1 MADKFYV
8 VKNGRIPGIYATWA
22 ECLRQVDKFSGA
34 VYKSYPSKDEAE
46 DAFRSTSSTLISTAA
61 KTASKKRANAA
72 SKIDSPLISTDGIRL
87 HIYCDGACSGN
98 PGKSGSG
105 LAIYEDEKMPVLMY
119 GAADVMGTNNTAEL
133 KALLRALEL
142 ANDAQHE
149 KVAILSDSKYSIEC
163 VVNWAYGWKKNGWT
177 KKGGDIKNL
186 ELIQIAH
193 TIYDGIKDKVVIS
206 HVRGHAGVEG
216 NELADRMAVIAASNG
231 NSVFIQYAYESIV
244 DVIALSAG

>member
-1 MADKFYV
+1 MAGKYYV
-8 VKNGRIPGIYATWA
+8 VKSGRTPGIYTTWA
-22 ECLRQVDKFSGA
+22 QCLQQVDKFAGA
-34 VYKSYPSKDEAE
+34 VYKSYKTREEAE
-46 DAFRSTSSTLISTAA
+46 DAYGSNSSIYTSTAPKA
-61 KTASKKRANAA
+61 APKKRMSATG
-72 SKIDSPLISTDGIRL
+72 KIDTPIASTDIIRL

-105 LAIYEDEKMPVLMY
+105 LAIYEDDKMPVLMY

-142 ANDAQHE
+142 AVDAVCE

-186 ELIQIAH
+186 ELIQTAH
-193 TIYDGIKDKVVIS
+193 AIYDGIKDKVVIS

-231 NSVFIQYAYESIV
+231 NSIFIQYPYENIA

>member
-8 VKNGRIPGIYATWA
+8 VKNGRTPGIYTTWA
-22 ECLRQVDKFSGA
+22 QCLQQVEKFSGA
-34 VYKSYPSKDEAE
+34 IYKSYKTREEAE
-46 DAFRSTSSTLISTAA
+46 EAFESN
-61 KTASKKRANAA
+61 ASIGIKSAPKKRMSDAKVNVP
-72 SKIDSPLISTDGIRL
+72 SISPDGIRL
-87 HIYCDGACSGN
+87 RIYCDGACSGN

-105 LAIYEDEKMPVLMY
+105 LAIYEDDKMPVLMY

-142 ANDAQHE
+142 AVDAQHE

-163 VVNWAYGWKKNGWT
+163 VINWAYGWKKNGWI

-186 ELIQIAH
+186 ELIQTAH
-193 TIYDGIKDKVVIS
+193 AIYDGIKDKVVIL
-206 HVRGHAGVEG
+206 HVRGHAGIEG

-231 NSVFIQYAYESIV
+231 NNVFIQYAYKSIA